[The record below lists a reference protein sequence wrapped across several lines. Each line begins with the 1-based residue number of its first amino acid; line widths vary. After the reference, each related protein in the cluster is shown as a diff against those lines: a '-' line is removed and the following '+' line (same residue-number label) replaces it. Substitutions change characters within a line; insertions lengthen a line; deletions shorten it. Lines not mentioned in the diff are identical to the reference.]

1 MKRKEFGLKICCM
14 TFGILLFGG
23 IITMISLLA
32 LYVNYPVKQT
42 DYAVGYDTYN
52 MRFTQIYDQGKYTI
66 GVGEEMIKIRRTLQ
80 DWNRILTCMTKD
92 KILIDLDVGI
102 QYLYLRNA
110 LIPDILKQFG
120 DLGTY
125 DNFLSDR
132 ITSSIMNSCLKYE
145 SEEYY
150 MERSVIDNYI
160 YHNLIADVNDK
171 NIGTSIE
178 FFQLI
183 NIKFPADISSAIA
196 QKQNIE
202 QEALT
207 ALNDRATL
215 LTEERTKYYEAQ
227 RKANILLI
235 NANNQANITLN
246 QAQTNSLAQQVLW
259 INRAHAY
266 EHVSNTLGLNS
277 TMLID
282 YIQTDMI
289 SKSSNLI
296 SNLDF
301 N

>member
-1 MKRKEFGLKICCM
+1 
-14 TFGILLFGG
+14 
-23 IITMISLLA
+23 MISLLA

-80 DWNRILTCMTKD
+80 DWNRVLTCMTKD

-110 LIPDILKQFG
+110 LIPNILKQFG

-160 YHNLIADVNDK
+160 YHNLIADINDK

-183 NIKFPADISSAIA
+183 NIEFPADISSAIA

-215 LTEERTKYYEAQ
+215 LTEEKTKYYEAQ

-259 INRAHAY
+259 MNRAHAY
-266 EHVSNTLGLNS
+266 EHVSNTLSLNS

-282 YIQTDMI
+282 YIQADMI